1 MNVAPLE
8 LLGLAYDLGASRP
21 GAANGPATLR
31 SLRVAERLRALN
43 LTVHEGIELRSA
55 PWPAPPASGERI
67 RRLPLILPF
76 LRAALSA
83 VGELYQRGNTPVV
96 LGGDHS
102 VSIATVAGATQAWRQ
117 RNGPE
122 ARLGLLWV
130 DAHPDLNTP
139 ETSPSGNLH
148 GMPVATL
155 LGRGEKILTEL
166 GGAAPTLNPQDIAL
180 VGIRDV
186 DPGERAFIHEQG
198 ILSFSMKEIDQLGM
212 GVVMER
218 ALAQVTK
225 HTGGFYLSYDL
236 DVSDPNLAPGV
247 GSPVRGGITLR
258 ESHLVMEMVAETK
271 KLFGLE
277 IVELNPLLDFNNTT
291 AELAISLLESAV
303 GKRII

>member
-1 MNVAPLE
+1 MNLPPLE
-8 LLGLAYDLGASRP
+8 MLGLAYDLGAGRP
-21 GAANGPATLR
+21 GAASGPSTLR
-31 SLRVAERLRALN
+31 SLSVAERLRALK
-43 LTVHEGIELRSA
+43 LEVHDGTDLRSA
-55 PWPAPPASGERI
+55 PWPTDPLRGEKI
-67 RRLPLILPF
+67 RHLPLILPF
-76 LRAALSA
+76 LQQTLCAIE
-83 VGELYQRGNTPVV
+83 ELYLRGNMPVV

-102 VSIATVAGATQAWRQ
+102 LSIATVAGAVRSWQ
-117 RNGPE
+117 RLSGPE

-155 LGRGEKILTEL
+155 LGRGEKLLTEL
-166 GGAAPTLNPQDIAL
+166 GGFSPKLRPEDIAL

-186 DPGERAFIHEQG
+186 DPGERAFIQAEG
-198 ILSFSMKEIDQLGM
+198 ILAFSMKEIDQLGM

-218 ALAQVTK
+218 ALAQVTR

-258 ESHLVMEMVAETK
+258 ESHLVMEMVAETT
-271 KLFGLE
+271 KLFGIE
-277 IVELNPLLDFNNTT
+277 IVELNPSLDFNNTT

-303 GKRII
+303 GRSIL